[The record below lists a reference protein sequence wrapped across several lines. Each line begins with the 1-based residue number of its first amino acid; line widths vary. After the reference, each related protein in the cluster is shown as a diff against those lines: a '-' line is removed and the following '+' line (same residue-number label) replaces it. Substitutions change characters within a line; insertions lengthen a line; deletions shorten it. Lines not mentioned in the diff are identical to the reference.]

1 MARISTYQH
10 DAMPHA
16 QDNVIGTNQSPG
28 HASETVLFSLSAIEN
43 LFRAGVISI
52 NNYNRTSYDNDFYAD
67 LNNLVQNQ
75 DQDGGSVPEV
85 GDIPL
90 PAITITHTLQ
100 TDMPAVILTADV
112 TAISLDANGNAI
124 LGAVTRLGQI
134 LESNTTHPYT
144 IEYPSADNNLLA
156 KQVRITFQNRS
167 IYSGTIT
174 LLG

>member
-16 QDNVIGTNQSPG
+16 DDNVIGTNQSPG
-28 HASETVLFSLSAIEN
+28 HASETVLFSLSAIEQ

-52 NNYNRTSYDNDFYAD
+52 QNYDRTTYDNNFYNN

-75 DQDGGSVPEV
+75 DQDGGSIPNA

-90 PAITITHTLQ
+90 PEITLTHTLQ
-100 TDMPAVILTADV
+100 TNMPAVILTATV
-112 TAISLDANGNAI
+112 TAISLDGNGNAV
-124 LGAVTRLGQI
+124 LGAETRLGQI
-134 LESNTTHPYT
+134 LESNLTHPYT
-144 IEYPSADNNLLA
+144 ISYPSNN
-156 KQVRITFQNRS
+156 QVRITFSNRS